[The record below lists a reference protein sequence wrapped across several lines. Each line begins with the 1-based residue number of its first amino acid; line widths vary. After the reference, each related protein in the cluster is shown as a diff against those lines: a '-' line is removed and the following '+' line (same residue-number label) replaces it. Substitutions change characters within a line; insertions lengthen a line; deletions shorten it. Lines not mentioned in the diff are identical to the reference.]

1 MDFLYI
7 IIIFLFTTFK
17 HLTMMKTRSFLLST
31 LAVFIFAGC
40 SSEDAREGNIPG
52 GELDGKAYL
61 SLSLQSHT
69 ATSRAVDTKP
79 GSSGESKAG
88 TVKVLLFDE
97 DDVCLDVVGFDG
109 LTVGNS
115 GGADAGGA
123 GTPEAAVSEA
133 KLVPEK
139 TKKVFVV
146 INPYADGNKGW
157 NLTADAVKGKPWSV
171 INTAIEAVIANIATD
186 ENFMMASAG
195 KGTGIEGALT
205 KVTVHKPTAYTS
217 EAIDQAK
224 TDAQNSPTEISV
236 DRLSAKVELAVK
248 DIFTTK
254 PDGATFTFGGW
265 ELSVTNKSVKLY
277 SELITYDNATTGAVY
292 RRDKNY
298 LKSEQPDISDNSTM
312 ETNMDAAFNYLK
324 NIDSD
329 TDPIPEIKRDKG
341 TSCYCL
347 ENTMDAN
354 AQQLGFTTK
363 VVVKATYTP
372 NGLTPNSSYFSWKG
386 NYYTLDQLKE
396 EYTKTGSGGLKTDL
410 PIFLKKAK
418 LVAGDADQ
426 STIDN
431 FITNLQA
438 SGLTAKTG
446 IIGRFCAVRYYHESV
461 CYYDVLIR
469 HDQSVIEKMAL
480 GRYGV
485 VRNNW
490 YHLDLQSVSG
500 PGTPWIPDPSDP
512 DPDNPT
518 PPDTDDDEA
527 DAYLSVKITINPW
540 TYWTQ
545 GVDLH

>member
-1 MDFLYI
+1 
-7 IIIFLFTTFK
+7 
-17 HLTMMKTRSFLLST
+17 MKTRSFLLST

-69 ATSRAVDTKP
+69 ATSRAANVEEKP

-88 TVKVLLFDE
+88 AVKVLLFDK
-97 DDVCLDVVGFDG
+97 DDVCLDVADFDG

-115 GGADAGGA
+115 GGESGGT
-123 GTPEAAVSEA
+123 GTPEAVASDA

-146 INPYADGNKGW
+146 INPYTDGSKGW
-157 NLTADAVKGKPWSV
+157 SLTADAVKGKPWSA
-171 INTAIEAVIANIATD
+171 INTAIEAVIANIATND
-186 ENFMMASAG
+186 NFMMASAG
-195 KGTGIEGALT
+195 EGAGIEGALMG
-205 KVTVHKPTAYTS
+205 VTVHKPDGYTQDKIDAAKK
-217 EAIDQAK
+217 EAKDHPA
-224 TDAQNSPTEISV
+224 EISV

-248 DIFTTK
+248 EAFTTK
-254 PDGATFTFGGW
+254 PDGAKFTFGGW

-277 SELITYDNATTGAVY
+277 SELITYDNATNGAVY
-292 RRDKNY
+292 RRDNNY
-298 LKSEQPDISDNSTM
+298 LLSEQPVINTGNKKTDEANLM
-312 ETNMDAAFNYLK
+312 VAFDYLK
-324 NIDSD
+324 NIDNESD
-329 TDPIPEIKRDKG
+329 DIPAVVQTNG
-341 TSCYCL
+341 SSLYCL
-347 ENTMDAN
+347 ENTMEAK

-372 NGLTPNSSYFSWKG
+372 SGLNENSSYFSWKG
-386 NYYTLDQLKE
+386 NYYTLDQLKT
-396 EYTKTGSGGLKTDL
+396 EYLKHSDGSGLKVDL
-410 PIFLKKAK
+410 PIFLKKAGIMTQEQFDGDQDTK
-418 LVAGDADQ
+418 NSVVASLSEGATATQ
-426 STIDN
+426 LN
-431 FITNLQA
+431 
-438 SGLTAKTG
+438 AKTG

-469 HDQSVIEKMAL
+469 HDQNVTEKMAL

-490 YHLDLQSVSG
+490 YHLELQSVSG

-512 DPDNPT
+512 DNPT
-518 PPDTDDDEA
+518 PPGTDDDEA
-527 DAYLSVKITINPW
+527 DAYISVKITINPW

>member
-1 MDFLYI
+1 
-7 IIIFLFTTFK
+7 
-17 HLTMMKTRSFLLST
+17 MKTRSFLLST

-69 ATSRAVDTKP
+69 ATSRAVNVEEKP

-88 TVKVLLFDE
+88 AVKVLLFDK
-97 DDVCLDVVGFDG
+97 DDVCLDVADFDG

-115 GGADAGGA
+115 GGESGGT
-123 GTPEAAVSEA
+123 GTPEAVASDA

-146 INPYADGNKGW
+146 INPYTDGSKGW
-157 NLTADAVKGKPWSV
+157 SLTADAVKGKPWSV

-254 PDGATFTFGGW
+254 PDGAKFTFGGW

-363 VVVKATYTP
+363 VVVKAQYTP
-372 NGLTPNSSYFSWKG
+372 NVLTPNSSYFSWKG

-469 HDQSVIEKMAL
+469 HDQSVTDKMAL

-500 PGTPWIPDPSDP
+500 PGTPWIPDPS

>member
-1 MDFLYI
+1 
-7 IIIFLFTTFK
+7 
-17 HLTMMKTRSFLLST
+17 MKTRSFLLST

-40 SSEDAREGNIPG
+40 SSEDAREDNIPG
-52 GELDGKAYL
+52 GELNGKAYL

-69 ATSRAVDTKP
+69 ATSRAGNVEEKP

-88 TVKVLLFDE
+88 VVKVLLFDE
-97 DDVCLDVVGFDG
+97 DDVCLGMADFDG

-115 GGADAGGA
+115 EGTSAEGT
-123 GTPEAAVSEA
+123 GTPEAAVSAA

-146 INPYADGNKGW
+146 INPYADGW
-157 NLTADAVKGKPWSV
+157 DLTSETVKGKPWSV
-171 INTAIEAVIANIATD
+171 INTAIEAAIANIATD
-186 ENFMMASAG
+186 DNFMMASAG
-195 KGTGIEGALT
+195 KGAGIEGAL
-205 KVTVHKPTAYTS
+205 KGVMVHKPTAYTTD
-217 EAIDQAK
+217 AINQAK
-224 TDAQNSPTEISV
+224 TDAQNSPEEISV
-236 DRLSAKVELAVK
+236 DRLSAKVELAVNEH
-248 DIFTTK
+248 FTTK
-254 PDGATFTFGGW
+254 PDGAKFTFGGW

-277 SELITYDNATTGAVY
+277 SELITYDNATNGAVY

-298 LKSEQPDISDNSTM
+298 LSAEQPDITSESTM

-324 NIDSD
+324 NIDSESEEM
-329 TDPIPEIKRDKG
+329 PAVAQSKG
-341 TSCYCL
+341 TSLYCL
-347 ENTMDAN
+347 ENTMEAK

-372 NGLTPNSSYFSWKG
+372 NGLTENSSYFSWKG
-386 NYYTLDQLKE
+386 NYYTLDQLKD
-396 EYTKTGSGGLKTDL
+396 EYNNTASGGLKTDL
-410 PIFLKKAK
+410 PIFLKKAGV
-418 LVAGDADQ
+418 VAEGVSDIDKAIAELTADK
-426 STIDN
+426 
-431 FITNLQA
+431 F
-438 SGLTAKTG
+438 TAKTG

-469 HDQSVIEKMAL
+469 HDQNVTTKMAL

-490 YHLDLQSVSG
+490 YHLELQSVSG

-512 DPDNPT
+512 DPTNPT
-518 PPDTDDDEA
+518 PPGTDDDEA
-527 DAYLSVKITINPW
+527 DAYISVKITINPW

>member
-1 MDFLYI
+1 
-7 IIIFLFTTFK
+7 
-17 HLTMMKTRSFLLST
+17 MMKTRSFLLST

-69 ATSRAVDTKP
+69 ATSRAVNVEEKP
-79 GSSGESKAG
+79 GSSGESKAE
-88 TVKVLLFDE
+88 TVRVLLFDE
-97 DDVCLDVVGFDG
+97 EDVCLDVVNFDG

-115 GGADAGGA
+115 GGESGGT
-123 GTPEAAVSEA
+123 GTPEAVASDA

-171 INTAIEAVIANIATD
+171 INTAIEAAIANIATND
-186 ENFMMASAG
+186 NFMMASAG
-195 KGTGIEGALT
+195 KGAGIEGALT
-205 KVTVHKPTAYTS
+205 GVTVHKPTAYTTD
-217 EAIDQAK
+217 AINQAK
-224 TDAQNSPTEISV
+224 TDAQNSPEEISV

-248 DIFTTK
+248 APFTTK
-254 PDGATFTFGGW
+254 PDGATFAFSGW

-277 SELITYDNATTGAVY
+277 SELITYDNATNGAVY

-298 LKSEQPDISDNSTM
+298 LKSEQPDLTSDM
-312 ETNMDAAFNYLK
+312 ETNMDAVFNYLK
-324 NIDSD
+324 NIDND
-329 TDPIPEIKRDKG
+329 ADLIPEVKRDKG

-363 VVVKATYTP
+363 VVVKAQYTP
-372 NGLTPNSSYFSWKG
+372 NVLTPNSSYFSWKG

-469 HDQSVIEKMAL
+469 HDQSVTDKMAL

-500 PGTPWIPDPSDP
+500 PGTPWIPDPS

>member
-1 MDFLYI
+1 
-7 IIIFLFTTFK
+7 
-17 HLTMMKTRSFLLST
+17 MKTKSFLLST
-31 LAVFIFAGC
+31 LVTFMFAGC
-40 SSEDAREGNIPG
+40 SSDDAREGNIPS
-52 GELDGKAYL
+52 GELNGKAYL

-69 ATSRAVDTKP
+69 STTRAENVVEKP

-88 TVKVLLFDE
+88 TVRVLLFDE
-97 DDVCLDVVGFDG
+97 EDVCLDVVNFDG

-115 GGADAGGA
+115 GGTSAEGT
-123 GTPEAAVSEA
+123 GTPEAAASEA
-133 KLVPEK
+133 QLVPEK

-146 INPYADGNKGW
+146 INPYTDGNKGW
-157 NLTADAVKGKPWSV
+157 NLTADAVKGKPWSA
-171 INTAIEAVIANIATD
+171 INTAIEAVIANVATT
-186 ENFMMASAG
+186 NQFMMTSAG

-205 KVTVHKPTAYTS
+205 NVTVHKPSGYTN
-217 EAIDQAK
+217 EAINQAK
-224 TDAQNSPTEISV
+224 TDAKNNPAEISV
-236 DRLSAKVELAVK
+236 DRLSAKVEVAVK
-248 DIFTTK
+248 DPFSTK
-254 PDGATFTFGGW
+254 PDGAKFAFGGW

-298 LKSEQPDISDNSTM
+298 LSDEQPDVSNASTM

-324 NIDSD
+324 NIDSESEE
-329 TDPIPEIKRDKG
+329 IPAVAQSKG
-341 TSCYCL
+341 TSLYCL
-347 ENTMDAN
+347 ENTMEAK

-372 NGLTPNSSYFSWKG
+372 NGLTENSSYFSWKG
-386 NYYTLDQLKE
+386 NYYTLDQLKD
-396 EYTKTGSGGLKTDL
+396 EYNNTASGGLKTDL
-410 PIFLKKAK
+410 PIFFKKAGV
-418 LVAGDADQ
+418 VAEGVSDIDKAIAELTADK
-426 STIDN
+426 
-431 FITNLQA
+431 F
-438 SGLTAKTG
+438 TAKTG

-469 HDQSVIEKMAL
+469 HDQNVTTKMAL

-490 YHLDLQSVSG
+490 YHLELQSVSG

-512 DPDNPT
+512 DPTNPT
-518 PPDTDDDEA
+518 PPGTDDDEA
-527 DAYLSVKITINPW
+527 DAYISVKITINPW

>member
-1 MDFLYI
+1 
-7 IIIFLFTTFK
+7 
-17 HLTMMKTRSFLLST
+17 MKTRSFLLST

-69 ATSRAVDTKP
+69 ATLRAVNVEEKP

-88 TVKVLLFDE
+88 AVKVLLFDE
-97 DDVCLDVVGFDG
+97 DDVCLDVADFDG

-115 GGADAGGA
+115 GGESGGT
-123 GTPEAAVSEA
+123 GTPEAVASDA

-146 INPYADGNKGW
+146 INPYTDGSKGW
-157 NLTADAVKGKPWSV
+157 NLTADAVKGKPWSA
-171 INTAIEAVIANIATD
+171 INTAIEAVIANIATND
-186 ENFMMASAG
+186 NFMMASAG
-195 KGTGIEGALT
+195 EGAGIEGALMG
-205 KVTVHKPTAYTS
+205 VTVHKPDGYTQDKIDAAKK
-217 EAIDQAK
+217 EAKDHPA
-224 TDAQNSPTEISV
+224 EISV

-248 DIFTTK
+248 DPFSTK
-254 PDGATFTFGGW
+254 PDGAKFTFGGW

-277 SELITYDNATTGAVY
+277 SELITYDNATPGAVY

-298 LKSEQPDISDNSTM
+298 LLTEQPDVTSESTM
-312 ETNMDAAFNYLK
+312 EANMDAVFNYLK
-324 NIDSD
+324 NIDNINED
-329 TDPIPEIKRDKG
+329 IPAVAQADKA
-341 TSCYCL
+341 SLYCL
-347 ENTMDAN
+347 ENTMDAK

-363 VVVKATYTP
+363 VVVKAQYTP
-372 NGLTPNSSYFSWKG
+372 NSLTEKSSYFSWKG
-386 NYYTLDQLKE
+386 NYYTLDQLKT
-396 EYTKTGSGGLKTDL
+396 EYLNHSDGSGLKVDL
-410 PIFLKKAK
+410 PIFLKKAGIMTQEQFDGDQDTK
-418 LVAGDADQ
+418 NSVVASLSEGATATQ
-426 STIDN
+426 LN
-431 FITNLQA
+431 
-438 SGLTAKTG
+438 AKTG
-446 IIGRFCAVRYYHESV
+446 IIGRFCAVRYYHESI

-469 HDQSVIEKMAL
+469 HDQNVTEKMAL

-490 YHLDLQSVSG
+490 YHIDLQSVSG

-512 DPDNPT
+512 DPTNPT
-518 PPDTDDDEA
+518 PPGTDDDES

>member
-1 MDFLYI
+1 
-7 IIIFLFTTFK
+7 
-17 HLTMMKTRSFLLST
+17 MKTRSFLLST

-69 ATSRAVDTKP
+69 ATSRAVNVEEKP

-88 TVKVLLFDE
+88 AVKVLLFDE
-97 DDVCLDVVGFDG
+97 EDVCLDVVNFDD

-115 GGADAGGA
+115 GGESGGT
-123 GTPEAAVSEA
+123 GTPEAVASDA

-146 INPYADGNKGW
+146 INPYTDGNKGW
-157 NLTADAVKGKPWSV
+157 NLAAETVKGKPWSA
-171 INTAIEAVIANIATD
+171 INTAIEAVIANVATT
-186 ENFMMASAG
+186 NQFMMTSAG
-195 KGTGIEGALT
+195 KNTGIEGALT
-205 KVTVHKPTAYTS
+205 NVTVHKPSGYTN
-217 EAIDQAK
+217 EAINQAK
-224 TDAQNSPTEISV
+224 TDAKNNPAEISV
-236 DRLSAKVELAVK
+236 DRLSAKVEVAVK
-248 DIFTTK
+248 DPFSTK
-254 PDGATFTFGGW
+254 PDGAKFTFDGW
-265 ELSVTNKSVKLY
+265 ELSVTNKNVKLY
-277 SELITYDNATTGAVY
+277 SELITYDNATNGAVY
-292 RRDKNY
+292 CRDNNY
-298 LKSEQPDISDNSTM
+298 LLSEQPVINTGNKKTDEANLM
-312 ETNMDAAFNYLK
+312 AAFDYLK
-324 NIDSD
+324 NIDNESD
-329 TDPIPEIKRDKG
+329 DIPAVVQTNG
-341 TSCYCL
+341 SSLYCL
-347 ENTMDAN
+347 ENTMEAK

-372 NGLTPNSSYFSWKG
+372 SGLNENSSYFSWKG
-386 NYYTLDQLKE
+386 NYYTLDALKE
-396 EYTKTGSGGLKTDL
+396 EYTKHSDGSGLKVDL

-418 LVAGDADQ
+418 LVAESVTEQSAIDAAVAALTADK
-426 STIDN
+426 
-431 FITNLQA
+431 F
-438 SGLTAKTG
+438 TAKTG

-469 HDQSVIEKMAL
+469 HDQNVTTKMAL

-490 YHLDLQSVSG
+490 YHLELQSVSG

-512 DPDNPT
+512 DPTNPT
-518 PPDTDDDEA
+518 PPGTDDDEA
-527 DAYLSVKITINPW
+527 DAYISVKITINPW

>member
-1 MDFLYI
+1 
-7 IIIFLFTTFK
+7 
-17 HLTMMKTRSFLLST
+17 MMKTRSFLLST

-386 NYYTLDQLKE
+386 NYYTLEQLKT
-396 EYTKTGSGGLKTDL
+396 EYKNTPSGGLKTDL

>member
-1 MDFLYI
+1 
-7 IIIFLFTTFK
+7 
-17 HLTMMKTRSFLLST
+17 MKTRSFLLST

-372 NGLTPNSSYFSWKG
+372 NGLTPNSSY
-386 NYYTLDQLKE
+386 
-396 EYTKTGSGGLKTDL
+396 
-410 PIFLKKAK
+410 
-418 LVAGDADQ
+418 
-426 STIDN
+426 
-431 FITNLQA
+431 
-438 SGLTAKTG
+438 
-446 IIGRFCAVRYYHESV
+446 
-461 CYYDVLIR
+461 
-469 HDQSVIEKMAL
+469 
-480 GRYGV
+480 
-485 VRNNW
+485 
-490 YHLDLQSVSG
+490 
-500 PGTPWIPDPSDP
+500 
-512 DPDNPT
+512 
-518 PPDTDDDEA
+518 
-527 DAYLSVKITINPW
+527 
-540 TYWTQ
+540 
-545 GVDLH
+545 

>member
-1 MDFLYI
+1 
-7 IIIFLFTTFK
+7 
-17 HLTMMKTRSFLLST
+17 MMKTRSFLLST

-446 IIGRFCAVRYYHESV
+446 IIGRFVPCVTIMNLFA
-461 CYYDVLIR
+461 
-469 HDQSVIEKMAL
+469 
-480 GRYGV
+480 
-485 VRNNW
+485 
-490 YHLDLQSVSG
+490 
-500 PGTPWIPDPSDP
+500 
-512 DPDNPT
+512 
-518 PPDTDDDEA
+518 
-527 DAYLSVKITINPW
+527 ITMS
-540 TYWTQ
+540 
-545 GVDLH
+545 

>member
-1 MDFLYI
+1 
-7 IIIFLFTTFK
+7 
-17 HLTMMKTRSFLLST
+17 MMKTRSFLLST

-171 INTAIEAVIANIATD
+171 INTAIEAAIANIATND
-186 ENFMMASAG
+186 NFMMASAG
-195 KGTGIEGALT
+195 KGTGIEGAL
-205 KVTVHKPTAYTS
+205 KGVTVHKPTAYTS

-224 TDAQNSPTEISV
+224 TAAQNSPEEISV
-236 DRLSAKVELAVK
+236 DRLSAKVELAVNEP
-248 DIFTTK
+248 ITTK
-254 PDGATFTFGGW
+254 PDGAKFTFGGW

-298 LKSEQPDISDNSTM
+298 LLAEQPVINTGNKKTD
-312 ETNMDAAFNYLK
+312 EANMMATFDYLK
-324 NIDSD
+324 NIDND
-329 TDPIPEIKRDKG
+329 ADLIPEVKRDKG

-363 VVVKATYTP
+363 VVVKAQYTP
-372 NGLTPNSSYFSWKG
+372 NGLDEKSSYFSWKG

-396 EYTKTGSGGLKTDL
+396 EYKNTPSGGLKTDL

-418 LVAGDADQ
+418 LVAEGADPG
-426 STIDN
+426 TIDN
-431 FITNLQA
+431 FITKDLQA
-438 SGLTAKTG
+438 NKLTAKTG

-469 HDQSVIEKMAL
+469 HDQSVTEKMAL

-490 YHLDLQSVSG
+490 YHLELRSVSG

-518 PPDTDDDEA
+518 PPGTDDDES

>member
-1 MDFLYI
+1 
-7 IIIFLFTTFK
+7 
-17 HLTMMKTRSFLLST
+17 MKTKSFLLST
-31 LAVFIFAGC
+31 LVTFMFAGC
-40 SSEDAREGNIPG
+40 SSDDAREGNIPS
-52 GELDGKAYL
+52 GELNGKAYL

-69 ATSRAVDTKP
+69 STTRAENVVEKP

-88 TVKVLLFDE
+88 TVRVLLFDE
-97 DDVCLDVVGFDG
+97 EDVCLDVVNFDD

-115 GGADAGGA
+115 GGESGGT
-123 GTPEAAVSEA
+123 GTPEAVASDA

-146 INPYADGNKGW
+146 INPYTDGW
-157 NLTADAVKGKPWSV
+157 DLTSETVKGKPWSA
-171 INTAIEAVIANIATD
+171 INTAIEAAIANIAAN

-195 KGTGIEGALT
+195 EGAGIEGALT
-205 KVTVHKPTAYTS
+205 GVKVHKPTAYTS
-217 EAIDQAK
+217 EAINQAK
-224 TDAQNSPTEISV
+224 TDAQSDPAKISV

-248 DIFTTK
+248 ESFSTK
-254 PDGATFTFGGW
+254 PDGATFAFSGW

-277 SELITYDNATTGAVY
+277 SERITYDNATIGAVY

-298 LKSEQPDISDNSTM
+298 LSDEQPDVSNESTM
-312 ETNMDAAFNYLK
+312 EANMDAAFNYLK
-324 NIDSD
+324 NIDSESEEM
-329 TDPIPEIKRDKG
+329 PAVAQSKG
-341 TSCYCL
+341 TSLYCL
-347 ENTMDAN
+347 ENTMEAK

-363 VVVKATYTP
+363 VVVKAKYTP
-372 NGLTPNSSYFSWKG
+372 YGLNENSSYFSWKG
-386 NYYTLDQLKE
+386 NYYTLDALKE
-396 EYTKTGSGGLKTDL
+396 EYTKHSDGSGLKVDL

-418 LVAGDADQ
+418 LVAESVTEQSAIDAAVVALTADK
-426 STIDN
+426 
-431 FITNLQA
+431 F
-438 SGLTAKTG
+438 TAKTG

-469 HDQSVIEKMAL
+469 HDQNVTTKMAL

-490 YHLDLQSVSG
+490 YHLELQSVSG

-512 DPDNPT
+512 DPTNPT
-518 PPDTDDDEA
+518 PPGTDDDEA
-527 DAYLSVKITINPW
+527 DAYISVKITINPW

>member
-1 MDFLYI
+1 
-7 IIIFLFTTFK
+7 
-17 HLTMMKTRSFLLST
+17 MKTRSFLLST

-69 ATSRAVDTKP
+69 ATSRAVNVEEKP

-88 TVKVLLFDE
+88 TVRVLLFDE
-97 DDVCLDVVGFDG
+97 EDVCLDVVNFDG

-115 GGADAGGA
+115 GGESGGT
-123 GTPEAAVSEA
+123 GTPEAVASDA

-146 INPYADGNKGW
+146 INPYTDGSKGW
-157 NLTADAVKGKPWSV
+157 NLTVDAVKGKPWSA
-171 INTAIEAVIANIATD
+171 INTAIEAVIANVATND
-186 ENFMMASAG
+186 NFMMASAG
-195 KGTGIEGALT
+195 EGAGIEGALMG
-205 KVTVHKPTAYTS
+205 VTVHKPDGYTQDK
-217 EAIDQAK
+217 IDAAK
-224 TDAQNSPTEISV
+224 TDAKNNPAEISV
-236 DRLSAKVELAVK
+236 DRLSAKVEVAVK
-248 DIFTTK
+248 DPFSTK
-254 PDGATFTFGGW
+254 PDGAKFAFGGW

-298 LKSEQPDISDNSTM
+298 LSDEQPDVSNASTM

-324 NIDSD
+324 NIDSESEE
-329 TDPIPEIKRDKG
+329 IPAVAQSKG
-341 TSCYCL
+341 SSLYCL
-347 ENTMDAN
+347 ENTMEAK

-372 NGLTPNSSYFSWKG
+372 SGLNENSSYFSWKG
-386 NYYTLDQLKE
+386 NYYTLDALKE
-396 EYTKTGSGGLKTDL
+396 EYTKHSDGSGLKVDL

-418 LVAGDADQ
+418 LVAESVTEQSAINAAVAALTADK
-426 STIDN
+426 
-431 FITNLQA
+431 F
-438 SGLTAKTG
+438 TAKTG

-469 HDQSVIEKMAL
+469 HDQNVTTKMAL

-490 YHLDLQSVSG
+490 YHLELQSVSG

-512 DPDNPT
+512 DPTNPT
-518 PPDTDDDEA
+518 PPGTDDDEA
-527 DAYLSVKITINPW
+527 DAYISVKITINPW

>member
-1 MDFLYI
+1 
-7 IIIFLFTTFK
+7 
-17 HLTMMKTRSFLLST
+17 MMKTRSFLLST

-69 ATSRAVDTKP
+69 ATSRAVNVEEKP

-88 TVKVLLFDE
+88 AVKVLLFDE
-97 DDVCLDVVGFDG
+97 DDVCLDVADFDG

-115 GGADAGGA
+115 GGESGGT
-123 GTPEAAVSEA
+123 GTPEAVASDA

-146 INPYADGNKGW
+146 INPYTDGSKGW
-157 NLTADAVKGKPWSV
+157 NLTADAVKGKPWSA
-171 INTAIEAVIANIATD
+171 INTAIEAVIANIATN

-469 HDQSVIEKMAL
+469 HDQSVTEKMAL

-490 YHLDLQSVSG
+490 YHLELQSVSG

-512 DPDNPT
+512 DNPT
-518 PPDTDDDEA
+518 PPGTDDDEA
-527 DAYLSVKITINPW
+527 DAYISVKITINPW

>member
-1 MDFLYI
+1 
-7 IIIFLFTTFK
+7 
-17 HLTMMKTRSFLLST
+17 MMKTRSFLLST

-79 GSSGESKAG
+79 GSSGESKAEA
-88 TVKVLLFDE
+88 VKVLLFDE
-97 DDVCLDVVGFDG
+97 DDVCLDVADFGS

-115 GGADAGGA
+115 GGTSAEGT
-123 GTPEAAVSEA
+123 GTPEAAVSDA
-133 KLVPEK
+133 ILVPEK

-146 INPYADGNKGW
+146 INPYTDGSKGW
-157 NLTADAVKGKPWSV
+157 NLTADAVKGKPWSA
-171 INTAIEAVIANIATD
+171 INTAIEAAIANIATND
-186 ENFMMASAG
+186 KFMMASAG
-195 KGTGIEGALT
+195 KGAGIEGALT
-205 KVTVHKPTAYTS
+205 GVKVHKPEGYTTS
-217 EAIDQAK
+217 DIDKAK
-224 TDAQNSPTEISV
+224 TDAQSNPAGIFV

-248 DIFTTK
+248 DPFSTK
-254 PDGATFTFGGW
+254 PDGAKFTFGGW

-292 RRDKNY
+292 RQDKNY

-324 NIDSD
+324 NIDSESEEM
-329 TDPIPEIKRDKG
+329 PAVAQSKG
-341 TSCYCL
+341 TSLYCL
-347 ENTMDAN
+347 ENTMEAK

-363 VVVKATYTP
+363 VVVKAQYTP
-372 NGLTPNSSYFSWKG
+372 NSLSEKSSYFSWKG
-386 NYYTLDQLKE
+386 NYYTLDQLKT
-396 EYTKTGSGGLKTDL
+396 EYKNTPSGGLKTDL

-418 LVAGDADQ
+418 LVAEDAEQ
-426 STIDN
+426 SAIDD

-469 HDQSVIEKMAL
+469 HDQNVIEKMAL

-490 YHLDLQSVSG
+490 YHLELRSVSG

-512 DPDNPT
+512 ENPT
-518 PPDTDDDEA
+518 PPGTDDDES